1 MTPTL
6 ASIFRRQPAVWVF
19 LSYLGLTAI
28 LTAPLVRQI
37 GNVLPSDGG
46 DPVLNTW
53 ILWWSTQAMPLSDQ
67 WWSPPIFLPVTDV
80 FAFSE
85 HLLGL
90 LPLSG
95 PAAIE
100 GHQVLK
106 GLEFAVKEANAA
118 GGALDREIVLV
129 VEDDEA
135 NTTRGVIAVR
145 KLIETDKVPF
155 IVGTYA
161 SAVVIA
167 TMQITKEYGVPLL
180 SGGSTSVAA
189 TDANEPGNP
198 WFFRSWPSSV
208 DQGLD
213 TANAITGRFGA
224 KTVAIIHD
232 SGSYGYSLGDQVEQV
247 VKDNGGEILSRDT
260 YNAGEQ
266 DFTTLLTRIRSE
278 KPDAVYI
285 GGWAGDVPVRGFA
298 DLGLR
303 LRHFARAFGVGE
315 LLRLMPF
322 LQEMELEHPFYRYAL
337 HGGNQERVAGDV
349 QILLEEEFPEALLSG
364 FATYS
369 RFGGPREG
377 VFTALCRKNFGCSH
391 FIIGRDHAGSENIYN
406 PNAAFFYAKK
416 YNPSR
421 LR

>member
-1 MTPTL
+1 MNCIAIRANQKSPEAARLTQTSEATTGIIDMTRLHRRQALRLIAGATGATL
-6 ASIFRRQPAVWVF
+6 ATPAIIRAQTPSE
-19 LSYLGLTAI
+19 LK
-28 LTAPLVRQI
+28 I
-37 GNVLPSDGG
+37 GG
-46 DPVLNTW
+46 
-53 ILWWSTQAMPLSDQ
+53 M
-67 WWSPPIFLPVTDV
+67 
-80 FAFSE
+80 
-85 HLLGL
+85 

-118 GGALDREIVLV
+118 GGALDREIVLM

-278 KPDAVYI
+278 KPGAVYI
-285 GGWAGDVPVRGFA
+285 GGWAGDGAMIVRQATEVGLRTQFVGSGSMVSDDFIELAGPASEGFA
-298 DLGLR
+298 VATLYEPSTPNVYGAEFGKRFEAEVGQAAGTLNSLGFDSTSIGIEAVR
-303 LRHFARAFGVGE
+303 RT
-315 LLRLMPF
+315 
-322 LQEMELEHPFYRYAL
+322 
-337 HGGNQERVAGDV
+337 GGTDSKAVRDMIATGMADFPIV
-349 QILLEEEFPEALLSG
+349 QGPEG
-364 FATYS
+364 AT
-369 RFGGPREG
+369 
-377 VFTALCRKNFGCSH
+377 
-391 FIIGRDHAGSENIYN
+391 
-406 PNAAFFYAKK
+406 AAFDAKGSVDFPNFIAVIK
-416 YNPSR
+416 DGVR
-421 LR
+421 TLA

>member
-1 MTPTL
+1 MTRLHRRQALGLIAGATGATL
-6 ASIFRRQPAVWVF
+6 ATPAIIRAQTPSE
-19 LSYLGLTAI
+19 LK
-28 LTAPLVRQI
+28 I
-37 GNVLPSDGG
+37 GG
-46 DPVLNTW
+46 
-53 ILWWSTQAMPLSDQ
+53 M
-67 WWSPPIFLPVTDV
+67 
-80 FAFSE
+80 
-85 HLLGL
+85 
-90 LPLSG
+90 LPLFG

-106 GLEFAVKEANAA
+106 GLEFAVREANAA
-118 GGALDREIVLV
+118 GGALDREIVLM

-167 TMQITKEYGVPLL
+167 TTQITKEYGVPLL

-213 TANAITGRFGA
+213 TANAITDRFGA
-224 KTVAIIHD
+224 RTVAIIHD

-247 VKDNGGEILSRDT
+247 VKDNGGAILSRDS

-285 GGWAGDVPVRGFA
+285 GGWAGDGAMIVRQATEVGLRTQFVGSGSMVSDDFIELAGPASEGFAVATLYEPSTPNVYGAEFGKRVDQITNMGRKEIAAAAQMSNRFLDRPVRAMGQAAGTLNSLGFDSTSIGIEAVRRTGGTDSKAVRAMIATGMA
-298 DLGLR
+298 D
-303 LRHFARAFGVGE
+303 F
-315 LLRLMPF
+315 PI
-322 LQEMELEHPFYRYAL
+322 
-337 HGGNQERVAGDV
+337 V
-349 QILLEEEFPEALLSG
+349 QGPEG
-364 FATYS
+364 AT
-369 RFGGPREG
+369 
-377 VFTALCRKNFGCSH
+377 
-391 FIIGRDHAGSENIYN
+391 
-406 PNAAFFYAKK
+406 AAFDAKGSVDFPNFIAVIK
-416 YNPSR
+416 DGVR
-421 LR
+421 TLT